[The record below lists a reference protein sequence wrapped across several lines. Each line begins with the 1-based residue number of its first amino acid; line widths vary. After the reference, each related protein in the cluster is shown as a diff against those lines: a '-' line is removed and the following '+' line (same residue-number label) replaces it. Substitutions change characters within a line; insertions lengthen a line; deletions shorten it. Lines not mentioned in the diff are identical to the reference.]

1 MSINEYMILAIGAVV
16 LLLIYYIVSREA
28 YQGKQIRAIATA
40 VEKLNHQ
47 LFALEQGIKQHH
59 LELEDK
65 NSDTMT
71 LADLR
76 YELEIAISEYSAP
89 LNTQLDQMQDE
100 FNNTRE
106 QLQQR
111 VVYLEENIRNLSLP
125 ASVTGMDD
133 ERIITLFK
141 QGVGV
146 DTISKEL
153 RLSKPEVEFVLKINQ
168 LK

>member
-47 LFALEQGIKQHH
+47 MFSLEQEIKQN
-59 LELEDK
+59 LEKLQEK
-65 NSDTMT
+65 NLDTMT
-71 LADLR
+71 SADLR
-76 YELEIAISEYSAP
+76 YELEVGISAYSTP
-89 LNTQLDQMQDE
+89 INTQINHLQDE
-100 FNNTRE
+100 LNITKS
-106 QLQQR
+106 QLQER
-111 VVYLEENIRNLSLP
+111 IVYLEENLRNLSLP

-141 QGVGV
+141 QGIGV

>member
-1 MSINEYMILAIGAVV
+1 MSINEYMILAIGGIV

-28 YQGKQIRAIATA
+28 YQAKQIRAIASA
-40 VEKLNHQ
+40 VENLNHQ
-47 LFALEQGIKQHH
+47 VFALEQEIKKQH
-59 LELEDK
+59 LEVEEK
-65 NSDTMT
+65 SSDSMT

-76 YELEIAISEYSAP
+76 YELEVGISEYTKP
-89 LNTQLDQMQDE
+89 LSIQLAQIQDE
-100 FNNTRE
+100 HNITKE

-111 VVYLEENIRNLSLP
+111 IVYLEENMRNLSLP

-133 ERIITLFK
+133 ERIIALFK
-141 QGVGV
+141 QGVAI

>member
-16 LLLIYYIVSREA
+16 LLLIYYIVNREA

-47 LFALEQGIKQHH
+47 MFTIDQEMKQN
-59 LELEDK
+59 LKELQEK

-71 LADLR
+71 SADLR
-76 YELEIAISEYSAP
+76 YELEVGISEYSAP
-89 LNTQLDQMQDE
+89 LNIQINQIQDE
-100 FNNTRE
+100 FNTTRE

-111 VVYLEENIRNLSLP
+111 ILSLEENIRNLSLP

-133 ERIITLFK
+133 ERIVTLFK
-141 QGVGV
+141 KGIGI

-153 RLSKPEVEFVLKINQ
+153 RLSKPEVEFVLKINK